1 MEIRRKPFRLA
12 GVCKYPPDRR
22 EIRRVEIT
30 EELLLLRLNRT
41 RSVIGVACLAT
52 TLSLAA
58 CGSSSSGTSS
68 SGDAMAGSPNASP
81 ATLGVT
87 GTTLHCAKVPN
98 PPASTKQQK
107 LPSKAAAAGKTFTAV
122 VHTNCGDV
130 TFELDGTKA
139 PQTVASFLQL
149 AKGYWDD
156 SPCHRLTT
164 QGIYVL
170 QCGDPTGTGSGN
182 PGYGFG
188 IENAPQD
195 GDYPSGTLAMA
206 RSQDPNSN
214 GGQFFI
220 VYDDTK
226 LPTDGGGYSIF
237 GKVVSG
243 MKIVNA
249 VAKAGTNS
257 PDGDGAPTQPISIL
271 KVTVTEK
278 KA

>member
-1 MEIRRKPFRLA
+1 MHHQPFRLA
-12 GVCKYPPDRR
+12 DACKHPPDRR
-22 EIRRVEIT
+22 EIRRT
-30 EELLLLRLNRT
+30 ENIEEYLPLRLNRT

-58 CGSSSSGTSS
+58 CGSSSSGASS
-68 SGDAMAGSPNASP
+68 SSSNPTVGASSTAA

-87 GTTLHCAKVPN
+87 GTRLRCAK
-98 PPASTKQQK
+98 PPAPPAGTKQQK
-107 LPSKAAAAGKTFTAV
+107 LPSKAAAAGKTFLAV
-122 VHTNCGDV
+122 LHTNCGDV
-130 TFELDGTKA
+130 TVELDGAKA

-149 AKGYWDD
+149 AKGYWND

-188 IENAPQD
+188 IENAPQN
-195 GDYPSGTLAMA
+195 GDYPAGTLAMA
-206 RSQDPNSN
+206 RAQDPNSN

-220 VYDDTK
+220 VYDDTQ

-237 GKVVSG
+237 GKVVGG
-243 MKIVNA
+243 MKIINA

-257 PDGDGAPTQPISIL
+257 PNGDGAPTQPISIL

>member
-1 MEIRRKPFRLA
+1 MRVGQRRGIVLFRRARGRFAERSSRNARGDRHQAALRKATGAA
-12 GVCKYPPDRR
+12 GQH
-22 EIRRVEIT
+22 
-30 EELLLLRLNRT
+30 
-41 RSVIGVACLAT
+41 
-52 TLSLAA
+52 AA
-58 CGSSSSGTSS
+58 
-68 SGDAMAGSPNASP
+68 AEAS
-81 ATLGVT
+81 
-87 GTTLHCAKVPN
+87 
-98 PPASTKQQK
+98 
-107 LPSKAAAAGKTFTAV
+107 SKADAAGKTFTAV
-122 VHTNCGDV
+122 LHTNCGNV
-130 TFELDGTKA
+130 TVELYGAKA

-149 AKGYWDD
+149 AKAYWND

-170 QCGDPTGTGSGN
+170 QCGDPTGTGTGS

-195 GDYPSGTLAMA
+195 GDYPAGTLAMA

-220 VYDDTK
+220 VYDDTQ

-237 GKVVSG
+237 GKIVGG

-257 PDGDGAPTQPISIL
+257 PNGDGAPTQPISIL

>member
-1 MEIRRKPFRLA
+1 M
-12 GVCKYPPDRR
+12 
-22 EIRRVEIT
+22 
-30 EELLLLRLNRT
+30 RLNRT

-58 CGSSSSGTSS
+58 CGSSSGGASPS
-68 SGDAMAGSPNASP
+68 SGAPAAGSPNASA
-81 ATLGVT
+81 ATLGVS
-87 GTTLHCAKVPN
+87 GTKLHCAKP
-98 PPASTKQQK
+98 PALPASTKQQK
-107 LPSKAAAAGKTFTAV
+107 LPSKAVAAGKTFTAV
-122 VHTNCGDV
+122 LHTNCGDV
-130 TFELDGTKA
+130 TVELYGDKA

-149 AKGYWDD
+149 AKGYWND

-170 QCGDPTGTGSGN
+170 QCGDPTGTGTGN

-220 VYDDTK
+220 VYDDTQ

-237 GKVVSG
+237 GKVVGG

-257 PDGDGAPTQPISIL
+257 PGGDGAPTQPISIL

>member
-1 MEIRRKPFRLA
+1 M
-12 GVCKYPPDRR
+12 
-22 EIRRVEIT
+22 
-30 EELLLLRLNRT
+30 RLNRT
-41 RSVIGVACLAT
+41 RSAIGVACLVT
-52 TLSLAA
+52 TFGLAA
-58 CGSSSSGTSS
+58 CGSSSGGAGASGSS
-68 SGDAMAGSPNASP
+68 ISPSPAGSAQ
-81 ATLGVT
+81 TLGVT
-87 GTTLHCAKVPN
+87 GTTLHCAK
-98 PPASTKQQK
+98 PPKAPGSAKQEK
-107 LPSKAAAAGKTFTAV
+107 LPSKGGAEGRTFTAV
-122 VHTNCGDV
+122 LHTNCGNI
-130 TFELDGTKA
+130 TLELDGAKA

-149 AKGYWDD
+149 AKGYWNN

-170 QCGDPTGTGSGN
+170 QCGDPTGTGSGG

-195 GDYPSGTLAMA
+195 GDYPAGTLAMA
-206 RSQDPNSN
+206 RTTDPNSN

-220 VYDDTK
+220 VYDDTQ

-237 GKVVSG
+237 GKVVGG

-257 PDGDGAPTQPISIL
+257 PNGDGAPTQPISIL